1 MTSVISGKLCPLKAE
16 PVSQVGAVGFGVQ
29 AYLPATASWSPSMP
43 WPGAASSCAAP
54 LGTLGRRVSISLL
67 GVYRGLLDRVVARPA
82 AFAGGPEPKS
92 RARGRTPRSPT
103 TAFTTA
109 VRNDREDRGNVGII
123 RSPVRA
129 RSYPTVETRHMRAV
143 LKAQIDNMG
152 PDPSAPGNIGRRWA

>member
-29 AYLPATASWSPSMP
+29 AYLPATASSSPSMP

-54 LGTLGRRVSISLL
+54 LSISLL

-103 TAFTTA
+103 TASTTA

-143 LKAQIDNMG
+143 LKAQIDKMG